1 MKKTASVLG
10 RVLLGFIVFLTLI
23 PFFLLLSNSF
33 KWSEE
38 IVKYPFALPAEWHFT
53 NYAKAAVQVI
63 RPMCNTFIVTFFVI
77 LIVLVVSTLA
87 AYAFVR
93 FQFWG
98 STFLYLA
105 IMALLMIPGF
115 VLLIPQFIQ
124 ITNLHMYN
132 TYLGLIL
139 PPAAASSATATFL
152 LKTSMEGLSKSLFEA
167 ADMEGAGELQIL
179 TKIVVPLSKPTL
191 STVIIMTGLAAWNN
205 YLWPLVSTTGEGT
218 QQIAVALTK
227 LVRSMVEGNGV
238 MFAGYVTASLPL
250 IILFCCASKSFVAG
264 LTQGAVKG

>member
-93 FQFWG
+93 FRDLCF
-98 STFLYLA
+98 
-105 IMALLMIPGF
+105 
-115 VLLIPQFIQ
+115 
-124 ITNLHMYN
+124 
-132 TYLGLIL
+132 
-139 PPAAASSATATFL
+139 
-152 LKTSMEGLSKSLFEA
+152 
-167 ADMEGAGELQIL
+167 
-179 TKIVVPLSKPTL
+179 
-191 STVIIMTGLAAWNN
+191 
-205 YLWPLVSTTGEGT
+205 
-218 QQIAVALTK
+218 
-227 LVRSMVEGNGV
+227 
-238 MFAGYVTASLPL
+238 
-250 IILFCCASKSFVAG
+250 
-264 LTQGAVKG
+264 